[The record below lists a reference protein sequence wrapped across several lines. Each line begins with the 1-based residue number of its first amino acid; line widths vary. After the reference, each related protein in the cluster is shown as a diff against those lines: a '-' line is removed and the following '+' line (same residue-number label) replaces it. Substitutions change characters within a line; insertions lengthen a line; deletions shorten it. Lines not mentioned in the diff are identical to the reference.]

1 VAAPLQLPRKI
12 PAFTRRNPSKNP
24 IFAGESPPALVP
36 QTQINLAP
44 LSLHSIAPLRW
55 RVPPPAAVAH
65 AASKCDHV
73 SARARGSPAGTRQRQ
88 TLLGCSPSGEPKG
101 AAILCRFGRWSLV
114 VEWSPR
120 TDYDGLL
127 PRAVTSLASPNE
139 QSLLLSSAHRNPNSI
154 LSAINSISV
163 CFFCISRGNC

>member
-1 VAAPLQLPRKI
+1 LRG
-12 PAFTRRNPSKNP
+12 N
-24 IFAGESPPALVP
+24 
-36 QTQINLAP
+36 QINLAP
-44 LSLHSIAPLRW
+44 PLAPLDC
-55 RVPPPAAVAH
+55 ASAVAC
-65 AASKCDHV
+65 AAACCCVESCLLPWRTPRPGV
-73 SARARGSPAGTRQRQ
+73 IMYPRARAGASPAGTRRQ

-139 QSLLLSSAHRNPNSI
+139 QSLLLSSA
-154 LSAINSISV
+154 
-163 CFFCISRGNC
+163 